1 MEKRIGKKFGIKGIG
16 LYLVVFG
23 ASFLGV
29 GGWLYSDQRNFEA
42 KAVKAIGTVIE
53 VKRATTTSTSSG
65 SRHTTSYVYS
75 PVVQFEAEGQRYTF
89 TSRSA
94 SSDYNFPRGHR
105 LEILYDP
112 ANPGDARLKDRF
124 FSLLPLIFLGVG
136 VLIVMIGLLVLFKF
150 KKANDSTT
158 EVT

>member
-1 MEKRIGKKFGIKGIG
+1 MKKRIEKKIGIKGIG
-16 LYLVVFG
+16 FYLVIFG

-29 GGWLYSDQRNFEA
+29 GGWLHIDQRNFEA
-42 KAVKAIGTVIE
+42 KAVKATGTVIE
-53 VKRATTTSTSSG
+53 VKRTTTTSTSG
-65 SRHTTSYVYS
+65 SRRTSSFVYS

-112 ANPGDARLKDRF
+112 ANPSDARLVDRF
-124 FSLLPLIFLGVG
+124 FSLLPLIFIGVG
-136 VLIVMIGLLVLFKF
+136 ALIVLVGLLVLLKF
-150 KKANDSTT
+150 KGAKGSAP
-158 EVT
+158 